1 MNMLEEIFIDILEK
15 LWEVNKPYLEKG
27 VEFATA
33 GFMTNLG
40 YRKVKK
46 KVYPKYLNYKI
57 KDIYNPANLTKHVW
71 ISGVQGS
78 GKSNKLRRIF
88 VNTFIKKG
96 WGGIYIDTH
105 GTADEILLSIPPN
118 RWKDVIYIAPWM
130 KRVYG
135 INALQKY
142 SDDEGEI
149 DRITEDVISVFSKI
163 YSRSWGDK
171 LENDFRF
178 ATKAV
183 LLAEEKNEKFKNPT
197 LIDVHRV
204 LSSEAFRRD
213 FIKPYIENEIIRDFL
228 DGLKATNALNK
239 LKRPLSSE
247 NILLFTCQKNGLN
260 IFEAMENNKII
271 ICNFD
276 NDKLS
281 SNSNLMAG
289 IILGIVAQCAA
300 KRSENKSHPYFGVA
314 LDEFY
319 DYANK
324 SINVLIEQM
333 RKKNVCLLLAN
344 QHRDQLPTHIQSA
357 VSMCQTKF
365 IHTPADNDLNWVSS
379 LYKKWY
385 TKDEIIEM
393 PFFHCIHDVHI
404 SGKKRNP
411 KMGPTPK
418 YIGDYD
424 WEYVH
429 KLKFASLNGANSRYK
444 LLEELNKQHNYY
456 VEEDDIDLDGGIN
469 YDE

>member
-1 MNMLEEIFIDILEK
+1 MNMLEDMFVDLLEK
-15 LWEVNKPYLEKG
+15 FWEVNKPYAEKG
-27 VEFATA
+27 LMILSGGIAA
-33 GFMTNLG
+33 RYG
-40 YRKVKK
+40 YKKIKK
-46 KVYPKYLNYKI
+46 KTFPKYLNYKI
-57 KDIYNPANLTKHVW
+57 KDIYDPANLTKHVW

-88 VNTFIKKG
+88 INSFVKQG

-105 GTADEILLSIPPN
+105 GTADEILLSIPPE
-118 RWKDVIYIAPWM
+118 RWKDIIYIAPWM

-135 INALQKY
+135 LNVLQRY

-163 YSRSWGDK
+163 YSRSWGDR

-183 LLAEEKNEKFKNPT
+183 LLAEEKCDKFNNPT
-197 LIDVHRV
+197 LIDIHRV
-204 LSSEAFRRD
+204 LSNESFRQ
-213 FIKPYIENEIIRDFL
+213 FIKPYIDNEIIRDFL

-239 LKRPLSSE
+239 LKRPLSSD
-247 NILLFTCQKNGLN
+247 NILLFTCQTNGIN
-260 IFEAMENNKII
+260 IYEAMENNKII

-276 NDKLS
+276 SDKLS

-289 IILGIVAQCAA
+289 LILGIVAQCAA
-300 KRSENKSHPYFGVA
+300 KRRENQSHPYFAVA

-344 QHRDQLPTHIQSA
+344 QHRHQLPTHIQAA

-365 IHTPADNDLNWVSS
+365 IHTVADEDLSWVSN
-379 LYKKWY
+379 LYSKWY
-385 TKDEIIEM
+385 TKDEIIGM
-393 PFFHCIHDVHI
+393 PFFSCIHDIHI
-404 SGKKRNP
+404 SGKPRKP
-411 KMGPTPK
+411 WLYPTPK
-418 YIGDYD
+418 YVGDYD
-424 WEYVH
+424 WEYAH
-429 KLKFASLNGANSRYK
+429 KLKFASLSFAESRYK
-444 LLEELNKQHNYY
+444 LLEEINKKQNAYY
-456 VEEDDIDLDGGIN
+456 IDDEEIDTNGGL
-469 YDE
+469 EFE